1 MAASPGVVEKP
12 FQIYFMYCVHP
23 DIQELFP
30 NSSPAK
36 WSVTLQSSTW
46 WTHYV

>member
-12 FQIYFMYCVHP
+12 LQISFMFYVHP

-30 NSSPAK
+30 NLSPAK
-36 WSVTLQSSTW
+36 WRVTLQSSTQ
-46 WTHYV
+46 